1 MSNAIFPSTFPGLR
15 WDVQKVPLWR
25 TKIQSTVSGKELRAA
40 MMSYPLWQFSLS
52 YEVLRAASAYAELQ
66 SLMGFFN
73 LRNGSF
79 DSFLYTDPDDK
90 SVTDENFGTGNGS
103 QVVFQLLRS
112 YGGFLEPIQ
121 NVNVLTNIKKNGVT
135 MVNPADYTINS
146 TGVVTFTSAPA
157 NGLPLTW
164 TGTFYFRVRFMQDM
178 AQFNQFMKQLWDLK
192 KLEFQ
197 SVKL

>member
-1 MSNAIFPSTFPGLR
+1 MPGLR
-15 WDVQKVPLWR
+15 WDVKKVPIWR
-25 TKIQSTVSGKELRAA
+25 TKVQSTVSGKETRAA

-52 YEVLRAASAYAELQ
+52 YEVLRARATLLELQ
-66 SLMGFFN
+66 TLMGFFN

-103 QVVFQLLRS
+103 QTVFQLLRA

-121 NVNVLTNIKKNGVT
+121 NVNVLTNIKKNGVAQT
-135 MVNPADYTINS
+135 NPADYTISS

-164 TGTFYFRVRFMQDM
+164 TGTFYFRVRFLQDM
-178 AQFNQFMKQLWDLK
+178 AEFNQFMKNLWDLQ